1 MIIRWKYIYE
11 TGIFVIDYRNKKLVS
26 LINEFYKYI
35 FTEDIIDHAERIV
48 NKMIIELITHFS
60 VEKKLLKDYNYTPES
75 IDKHIEE
82 HDYFIEKLENALK
95 RIESGDI
102 IVCYKLADFLR
113 SWIVKHML
121 GSDKEFASFVK
132 KANRITV

>member
-102 IVCYKLADFLR
+102 IVCYKLADFL
-113 SWIVKHML
+113 
-121 GSDKEFASFVK
+121 G
-132 KANRITV
+132 